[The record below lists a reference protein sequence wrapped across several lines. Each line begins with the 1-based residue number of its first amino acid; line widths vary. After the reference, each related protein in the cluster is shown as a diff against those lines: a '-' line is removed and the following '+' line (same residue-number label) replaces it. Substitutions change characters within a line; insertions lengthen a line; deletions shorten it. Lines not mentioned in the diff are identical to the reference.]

1 MSESLRPSVVKKA
14 LGFTFDALCVLA
26 FVVVGTRNHDTDTGV
41 SGVLYVA
48 APFWIAMV
56 LGWFVSHARRN
67 PFAISV
73 GTQTWIVTLV
83 IGMMLRNLVF
93 DRGTAT
99 SFMVVTAI
107 FLAVTMLGWRTIAA
121 RRPNKSQQATTA

>member
-1 MSESLRPSVVKKA
+1 VSDSARTSVVKKA
-14 LGFTFDALCVLA
+14 FGFTFDALCVLA
-26 FVVVGTRNHDTDTGV
+26 FVVLGTRNHDTDTGV
-41 SGVLYVA
+41 SGVLNVA

-67 PFAISV
+67 PYAISV

-99 SFMVVTAI
+99 SFMLVAAI
-107 FLAVTMLGWRTIAA
+107 FLAITMLGWRTIAS
-121 RRPNKSQQATTA
+121 RRPNKKQQPTTA

>member
-1 MSESLRPSVVKKA
+1 MSDSARTSVVKKA
-14 LGFTFDALCVLA
+14 FGFTFDALCVLA
-26 FVVVGTRNHDTDTGV
+26 FVVLGTRNHDTDPGV

-67 PFAISV
+67 PYAISV

-99 SFMVVTAI
+99 SFMLVAAI
-107 FLAVTMLGWRTIAA
+107 FLAITMLGWRTIAS
-121 RRPNKSQQATTA
+121 RRPSKKQQPTTA

>member
-1 MSESLRPSVVKKA
+1 VSDSARTSVAKKA
-14 LGFTFDALCVLA
+14 FGFTFDALCVLA
-26 FVVVGTRNHDTDTGV
+26 FVVLGTRNHDTDTGV

-48 APFWIAMV
+48 VPFWIAMV

-67 PFAISV
+67 PYAISV

-99 SFMVVTAI
+99 SFMLVAAI
-107 FLAVTMLGWRTIAA
+107 FLAITMLGWRTIAS
-121 RRPNKSQQATTA
+121 RRPNKKQQPTTA

>member
-1 MSESLRPSVVKKA
+1 MSDSARTSVVKKA
-14 LGFTFDALCVLA
+14 FGLTFDALCVLA
-26 FVVVGTRNHDTDTGV
+26 FVVLGTRNHDTDTGV

-67 PFAISV
+67 PYAISV

-99 SFMVVTAI
+99 SFMLVAAI
-107 FLAVTMLGWRTIAA
+107 FLAITMLGWRTIAS
-121 RRPNKSQQATTA
+121 RRPSKKQQPTTA